1 MKQTNYS
8 VKKHQYRLI
17 FLFTLLFSLTA
28 QAEVKN
34 YVGAYANLG
43 EWSLLA
49 ANSKY
54 STSFGVA
61 GGLGFQY
68 ELRVGPKYSQTHFLL
83 DLGVGAWGGMTS
95 FIQGSNQNITLP
107 NQTDLDGDNF
117 DYVYELQNRQ
127 DKYNNLALQVP
138 LMVGVQHRKFY
149 MLAGVKVGANLW
161 TKTKSTAML
170 TTYGLYEGLDPF
182 RNMPE
187 YQFFS
192 DKPLSG
198 GIKTSLNFD
207 LDLSFEIGGRI
218 GAVYE
223 GTGFDIPKSKVEY
236 RLAAFVDYG
245 LMDLHKKGTEE
256 ALIAPSGYNTGE
268 TAPVYNT
275 TSMLD
280 NLVMNDIMSTEGFAS
295 SVNNLM
301 IGLKFTILFQMP
313 ESGTCILCRDNYH
326 STVRSGRRGGVK
338 YEE

>member
-1 MKQTNYS
+1 M
-8 VKKHQYRLI
+8 KKHQYRLI

-127 DKYNNLALQVP
+127 DKYNNLALQMP
-138 LMVGVQHRKFY
+138 SNSQ
-149 MLAGVKVGANLW
+149 
-161 TKTKSTAML
+161 
-170 TTYGLYEGLDPF
+170 LDPITF
-182 RNMPE
+182 YFLP
-187 YQFFS
+187 
-192 DKPLSG
+192 
-198 GIKTSLNFD
+198 
-207 LDLSFEIGGRI
+207 
-218 GAVYE
+218 
-223 GTGFDIPKSKVEY
+223 
-236 RLAAFVDYG
+236 YG
-245 LMDLHKKGTEE
+245 KG
-256 ALIAPSGYNTGE
+256 S
-268 TAPVYNT
+268 
-275 TSMLD
+275 
-280 NLVMNDIMSTEGFAS
+280 
-295 SVNNLM
+295 
-301 IGLKFTILFQMP
+301 
-313 ESGTCILCRDNYH
+313 
-326 STVRSGRRGGVK
+326 
-338 YEE
+338 